1 MTEQPL
7 SFGAKRF
14 IVVCAGAGQ
23 TGKST
28 FALRLLVN
36 GNYTVRFIFDPENE
50 AAQRL
55 GLEPTRT
62 LYDLAAHL
70 ARGWILFD
78 PEVLFGGDHA
88 TAFESFCEWVFEK
101 SSNIPGEK
109 ILWVPEVW
117 KYMSSQSIP
126 PSLANCIR
134 TGRKRRLHM
143 IFDSQLANKLHGDL
157 KAECSEFVAF
167 RQTDDK
173 PLAFCEERGLNREEV
188 KLLPDLHF
196 ISRTDQGGELRGKI
210 TL

>member
-14 IVVCAGAGQ
+14 IVVCAGSGQ

-28 FALRLLVN
+28 FAFRLLTN
-36 GNYTVRFIFDPENE
+36 GDYVCRFIFDPENE

-62 LYDLAAHL
+62 LYDLSAHL

-78 PEVLFGGDHA
+78 PEVLFGSDVTG
-88 TAFESFCEWVFEK
+88 AFESFCQWSFEK
-101 SSNIPGEK
+101 ASALPGKK
-109 ILWVPEVW
+109 IIMVDEVW
-117 KYMSSQSIP
+117 RYMSPQKIP
-126 PSLANCIR
+126 TQLANCIR
-134 TGRKRRLHM
+134 LGRKRGIHM
-143 IFDSQLANKLHGDL
+143 IFNTQTVNKLHSDL
-157 KAECSEFVAF
+157 RAECTELVCF
-167 RQTDDK
+167 RQTE
-173 PLAFCEERGLNREEV
+173 PLLLNICAEKGFNADEI
-188 KLLPDLHF
+188 KALPDLHF